1 MSPAVV
7 QYGHPALRQKGVR
20 VTAVTPEIREFIEL
34 LVETMYG
41 AHGIG
46 LAAQQVGRAL
56 QVAVV
61 DVRGVKD
68 RPSQLWLDGEPA
80 DVAAFMPLVLINPV
94 VTPAGPAAGGPEGCL
109 SFPEIFGEIVRPDPV
124 DVETW
129 DEDGQVVKFRAGGL
143 LGRAIQHETD
153 HLNGILFIDRM
164 SKATRDELRPEL
176 DQLQAETKAALAG
189 NSPAGRNARE
199 RR

>member
-1 MSPAVV
+1 MSLAVV
-7 QYGHPALRQKGVR
+7 QYGHPALRQKGAR
-20 VTAVTPEIREFIEL
+20 VAAVTPEIREFIGEL
-34 LVETMYG
+34 MDTMYA

-94 VTPAGPAAGGPEGCL
+94 VTPAGPAVGGPEGCL
-109 SFPEIFGEIVRPDPV
+109 SFPEIFGEIARPDPV
-124 DVETW
+124 EVETL
-129 DEDGQVVKFRAGGL
+129 DEDGRVVKFRAGGL

-164 SKATRDELRPEL
+164 SKATREELRPEL
-176 DQLQAETKAALAG
+176 DQLQAETKAELARAKTAG
-189 NSPAGRNARE
+189 GPVAGRR
-199 RR
+199 